1 MAQASKLAT
10 FVLVHGAWHG
20 GWCWIKVA
28 RLLRDLGHTVYT
40 PTLTGLGDRAHL
52 AHAGVDLETHVQDV
66 VALLEMEELRNVV
79 LVGHSYGGMVISG
92 VAGREAARLAHLVYL
107 DAFVPKKGQAMLD
120 LVKPEA
126 AERMRVGAQEH
137 GDGWR
142 VPPLSAEQLG
152 VTSERD
158 TAWITRH
165 VVPQPIRTFEQPL
178 AADVAPRGKRTYV
191 YCSPPARGTF
201 DQFLHLRED
210 RGWSFHEVKTGH
222 DAMVTAPGPITK
234 ILLETV

>member
-1 MAQASKLAT
+1 MAQGSKLAT

-28 RLLRDLGHTVYT
+28 RLLRDVGHTVYT

-52 AHAGVDLETHVQDV
+52 AHAGVDLGTHVQDI
-66 VALLEMEELRNVV
+66 VALLEMEELRNII

-107 DAFVPKKGQAMLD
+107 DAFVPRKGQAMID
-120 LVKPEA
+120 LVAPEA
-126 AERMRVGAQEH
+126 AERMRAGAKDH
-137 GDGWR
+137 GEGWR
-142 VPPLSAEQLG
+142 IPPLSPAELG

-158 TAWITRH
+158 TAWIARRL
-165 VVPQPIRTFEQPL
+165 VPQPIRTFEQPL
-178 AADVAPRGKRTYV
+178 AVDAATRLKRTYV
-191 YCSPPARGTF
+191 YCSQPARGTF
-201 DQFLHLRED
+201 DQFLRFRED
-210 RGWSFHEVKTGH
+210 RGWRFHEVKTGH
-222 DAMVTAPGPITK
+222 DAMVTAAGPITK

>member
-1 MAQASKLAT
+1 MAQGGKLAT

-28 RLLRDLGHTVYT
+28 RLLRDLGHAVHT

-52 AHAGVDLETHVQDV
+52 AHAGVDLETHVQDI

-79 LVGHSYGGMVISG
+79 LVGHSYAGMVISG
-92 VAGREAARLAHLVYL
+92 VAGREAPRLAHLVYL
-107 DAFVPKKGQAMLD
+107 DAFVPRKGQAMLD
-120 LVKPEA
+120 LVRPEG
-126 AERMRVGAQEH
+126 AERMRAGAKEH
-137 GDGWR
+137 GEGWR
-142 VPPLSAEQLG
+142 IPPLSPEQLG

-158 TAWITRH
+158 AAWITKH
-165 VVPQPIRTFEQPL
+165 VVPQPIRTFEL
-178 AADVAPRGKRTYV
+178 ALAVDPAPRMKRTYI
-191 YCSPPARGTF
+191 YCSQPARGTF

-210 RGWSFHEVKTGH
+210 RGWRFHEVKTGH
-222 DAMVTAPGPITK
+222 DAMVTAPAAIAK

>member
-1 MAQASKLAT
+1 MAERSKLAT

-28 RLLRDLGHTVYT
+28 RLLRDLGHLVYT

-66 VALLEMEELRNVV
+66 VALLGMEELRNII
-79 LVGHSYGGMVISG
+79 LVGHSYAGMVISG

-107 DAFVPKKGQAMLD
+107 DAFVPRRGQAMID
-120 LVKPEA
+120 LLRPEA
-126 AERMRVGAQEH
+126 AEGMRAGATEH
-137 GDGWR
+137 GEGWR
-142 VPPLSAEQLG
+142 VPPLSPEQLG

-158 TAWITRH
+158 VAWLTKH
-165 VVPQPIRTFEQPL
+165 LVAQPIRTFEQPL
-178 AADVAPRGKRTYV
+178 AVDAAPRLKRTYI
-191 YCSPPARGTF
+191 YCSQPARGTF
-201 DQFLHLRED
+201 DQFLHLREN
-210 RGWSFHEVKTGH
+210 RSWGFHEVKTGH
-222 DAMVTAPGPITK
+222 DAMVTAPSPIAK